1 MDSKSISAEENWT
14 ANPMELSEEIRS
26 TGSRKRK
33 ADDGGSPLSPLET
46 SDEFEDDDMGEY
58 DEEQGG
64 DGEESDVSSREEGQ
78 EWDVDS
84 FDDGFD
90 YRPKR
95 NLDPNDELG
104 QKMHRYRSQMYRSK
118 VFTFLLQLLIQISS
132 IYTTFDENFG
142 PLIVTKLF
150 FFVFS
155 IRVSM
160 WIEKTTLGL
169 WCTDH
174 SFPLILINHL
184 HTWDVSTQASSQAGW
199 SCRTW

>member
-1 MDSKSISAEENWT
+1 
-14 ANPMELSEEIRS
+14 MELSEEIRS
-26 TGSRKRK
+26 TGSRKGK

-58 DEEQGG
+58 DEERGG

-142 PLIVTKLF
+142 PLIVIF
-150 FFVFS
+150 FCLLHEGFDVDRENYPGFVVYRPLVPIDLNKPFTYMGCKHTGELTG
-155 IRVSM
+155 RVVM
-160 WIEKTTLGL
+160 QNMVDMALERYNTIKVG
-169 WCTDH
+169 
-174 SFPLILINHL
+174 
-184 HTWDVSTQASSQAGW
+184 
-199 SCRTW
+199 